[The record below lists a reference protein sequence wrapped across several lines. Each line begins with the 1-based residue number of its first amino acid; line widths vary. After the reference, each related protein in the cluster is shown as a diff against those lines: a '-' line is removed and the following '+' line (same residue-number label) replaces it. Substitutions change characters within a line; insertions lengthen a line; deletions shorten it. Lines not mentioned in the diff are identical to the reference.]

1 MSALR
6 RCTRNS
12 ISSSLPR
19 FSLLLSSLFSS
30 LLSSVLLASA
40 VSAAETDFDAIQITA
55 TPAAGNITM
64 LQGSGGNIAVS
75 LGTDGV
81 LMVDDQF
88 LPLADKIKAAIRDLG
103 GDLPTFLLNTHWHG
117 DHSGSNEAFADSSI
131 IIAHDNVRVRLG
143 APDSERVPES
153 MPVITYANGLSIHFN
168 GEEIRLIHL
177 PTGHT
182 DGDTAIWF
190 TGSNVIHL
198 GDNYVTTGFP
208 FVDLTSGG
216 NVAGL
221 IGNHENILAQMP
233 DDITIIPGHG
243 NLATKAQFAEWVTMV
258 KTTATIVVD
267 KIAAGKSL
275 DEIIAEALP
284 AEYAPWGTGFISEAA
299 WITAIY
305 SSTTAQP

>member
-1 MSALR
+1 MSLLS
-6 RCTRNS
+6 NS
-12 ISSSLPR
+12 LSH
-19 FSLLLSSLFSS
+19 FSLLLP
-30 LLSSVLLASA
+30 SVLLASA
-40 VSAAETDFDAIQITA
+40 VSAAETDFDAIQIST

-117 DHSGSNEAFADSSI
+117 DHSGSNEAFADNSI

-143 APDSERVPES
+143 APDSERAPES
-153 MPVITYANGLSIHFN
+153 MPVITYADGLSIHFN
-168 GEEIRLIHL
+168 GEAIRLIHM

-182 DGDTAIWF
+182 DGDTVVWF

-198 GDNYVTTGFP
+198 GDDYVSTGFP

-221 IGNHENILAQMP
+221 IGNHETLLAQLP
-233 DDITIIPGHG
+233 DNITIIPGHG
-243 NLATKAQFAEWVTMV
+243 NLATKAQFAEWVAMV

-267 KIAAGKSL
+267 KIAVGKSL
-275 DEIIAEALP
+275 DEILVEALP

-305 SSTTAQP
+305 NSTTAQP